1 MDETSARSYTA
12 EGVAALRA
20 AGARS
25 PDPVRHNPDDL
36 AERLIGR
43 RYQLLVRFG
52 LSRAIAL
59 RWAERQLPGLPLFV
73 TARTKHLDAIV
84 LAGLRD
90 GIQQVAIL
98 GAGADTRAYR
108 FGPQYPEVAFVE
120 VDHPATS
127 AWKRDRVRRT
137 LGPTA
142 VRYAPIDFHRQKLA
156 DAFDDLSVPTL
167 FVWEGVTPYLT
178 AEAIDETL
186 ATIGRFAPGSSV
198 AFDYVY
204 RSADGATKLQA
215 YLARH
220 GEPLLFGLDPDQVPD
235 FLTERGLELVSNAT
249 AEDLVREH
257 LTVDGR
263 AIGASLEYSGIAHA
277 RVPQS

>member
-1 MDETSARSYTA
+1 
-12 EGVAALRA
+12 VAALRA

-25 PDPVRHNPDDL
+25 TDPVRHNPDNL
-36 AERLIGR
+36 AERLISR
-43 RYQLLVRFG
+43 RYRF
-52 LSRAIAL
+52 LIRVPPLRAIAL
-59 RWAERQLPGLPLFV
+59 LWAERELAGLPLFI

-84 LAGLRD
+84 LGELRG
-90 GIQQVAIL
+90 GIKQVAIL

-127 AWKRDRVRRT
+127 AWKQDRVRRVF
-137 LGPTA
+137 GPTA
-142 VRYAPIDFHRQKLA
+142 VRYAPIDFHSQKLA
-156 DAFDDLSVPTL
+156 DAFGDLSVPTL

-186 ATIGRFAPGSSV
+186 ATITRFAPGSSV

-204 RSADGATKLQA
+204 RSADGASKLQA

-220 GEPLLFGLDPDQVPD
+220 NEPLLFGLDPDQVED
-235 FLTERGLELVSNAT
+235 FLAKRGLELVSNAT

-257 LTVDGR
+257 LTGSDGR
-263 AIGASLEYSGIAHA
+263 PIGTSLEYSGIAHA
-277 RVPQS
+277 RVPQRVS